1 MVVNRKQIQQLIYD
15 FYDALDPSGSN
26 TDKYK
31 AIFEPMDDKEF
42 EKYMKEFLSKDDENF
57 ILDIV
62 DFEHEMKFEYAE
74 NAAKVIDTEL
84 YEYVYLP
91 HLTRDKEHP
100 IRTSQKCLVG
110 YFNTKRTQQFLH
122 KKNALSN
129 SNEHINVLT
138 GQVSRDD
145 KNARDSDIEASMLVS
160 IGADKILQELHSFRA
175 DDHVMKRQAR
185 QDISTKGYI
194 LMDELENNPINKVTL
209 NTVSVYLMAM
219 NIENDLITDTY
230 ILPKT
235 SEDMFG

>member
-74 NAAKVIDTEL
+74 NAAKVIGTEL

-209 NTVSVYLMAM
+209 NTVSVYLMSM